1 MTKLMKSDD
10 RVKEHGEVFTP
21 EYIVKKMLN
30 QPEILKE
37 FRSLT
42 STFLEPSAGEGA
54 FLVEVLRRKLEL
66 AKKISNSEKEFN
78 DNSLIALSSIYGIE
92 YLHDN
97 LASLLMN
104 MYAMFSKIYRE
115 TIIDRFDGSEDKDV
129 LKSANTIIKANIV
142 QGNTLTYKNSKDNP
156 IIFSE
161 WKLIGK
167 RYDRVYV
174 ERIESTFESIIDES
188 DSENIIPK
196 NRVVEFDLF
205 SNEFEDEENDFT
217 KYKKVKIGDVYKEL
231 KE

>member
-1 MTKLMKSDD
+1 MNKLIKSDD
-10 RVKEHGEVFTP
+10 RVKDHGEVFTP
-21 EYIVKKMLN
+21 DYIVKKMLN
-30 QPEILKE
+30 QPEILRE
-37 FRSLT
+37 FNSLT

-78 DNSLIALSSIYGIE
+78 DNSLVALSSIYGIE

-97 LASLLMN
+97 LSSLLMN
-104 MYAMFSKIYRE
+104 VYAMFSKIYRE
-115 TIIDRFDGSEDKDV
+115 TIIDKFNSSEDKDV

-142 QGNTLTYKNSKDNP
+142 QGNTLTYKNSKGNP

-174 ERIESTFESIIDES
+174 ERMESTFESIIDES
-188 DSENIIPK
+188 DSEDIIPK

-205 SNEFEDEENDFT
+205 SNEFEDEDNDFT

>member
-42 STFLEPSAGEGA
+42 STFLEPSASEGA

-129 LKSANTIIKANIV
+129 LKSANTIIK
-142 QGNTLTYKNSKDNP
+142 
-156 IIFSE
+156 E
-161 WKLIGK
+161 
-167 RYDRVYV
+167 
-174 ERIESTFESIIDES
+174 
-188 DSENIIPK
+188 
-196 NRVVEFDLF
+196 
-205 SNEFEDEENDFT
+205 
-217 KYKKVKIGDVYKEL
+217 
-231 KE
+231 

>member
-142 QGNTLTYKNSKDNP
+142 QGNTLTYKNSKDNR